1 MTGDHD
7 ASTTPSAANRVRVHH
22 HSDRTTPCARTLRR
36 ALSDWELDA
45 WFTLSVTQQLTRDEL
60 EADHDAEAN
69 P

>member
-7 ASTTPSAANRVRVHH
+7 AGTTPGAENRVRFI
-22 HSDRTTPCARTLRR
+22 TIPIARRRARETLRR

-45 WFTLSVTQQLTRDEL
+45 WFALSIPAQLTRDEL
-60 EADHDAEAN
+60 EAEAN

>member
-7 ASTTPSAANRVRVHH
+7 ASTTPSAENRVRFI
-22 HSDRTTPCARTLRR
+22 TTPIAQRRARETLRR

-45 WFTLSVTQQLTRDEL
+45 WFTLSITSQVTRDEL
-60 EADHDAEAN
+60 EAEAN